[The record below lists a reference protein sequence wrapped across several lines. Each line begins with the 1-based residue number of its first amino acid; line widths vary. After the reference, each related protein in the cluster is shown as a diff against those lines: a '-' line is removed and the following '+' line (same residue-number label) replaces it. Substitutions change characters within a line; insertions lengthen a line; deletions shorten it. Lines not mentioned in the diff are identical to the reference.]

1 MDETVPQN
9 SQNTLEQSGAADATS
24 AETDRTSISKYDR
37 DQVHPKTE
45 KESSAALHSKK
56 SWKEKLLEEVIEVG
70 TVMGYLAVSFCILQ
84 TFRCT
89 TLLVACSQN
98 DFMTSYATALI
109 SSVALGKFV
118 FVLEKMPLA
127 RRFEDQPLIY
137 PVLYKSVLFTALV
150 NVIMHFEER
159 LLHHDKGATPA
170 SNPETFWPCFLA
182 HQLAFF
188 VTFIVFFS
196 FRAVGTLVGKERLRR
211 EFFISRD

>member
-1 MDETVPQN
+1 MDETAPLTSTGSTKQ
-9 SQNTLEQSGAADATS
+9 TES
-24 AETDRTSISKYDR
+24 AEVVAAEANRTSISNDDR
-37 DQVHPKTE
+37 DFEIASNESP
-45 KESSAALHSKK
+45 ESSHSKK
-56 SWKEKLLEEVIEVG
+56 SWKEKLIEEAIEVG

-127 RRFEDQPLIY
+127 RRFEDQPLVY

-159 LLHHDKGATPA
+159 LLHHDKAATPA
-170 SNPETFWPCFLA
+170 TNPETFWPCFLA

-188 VTFIVFFS
+188 VTFVVFFS
-196 FRAVGTLVGKERLRR
+196 FRAVGTIVGKDRLRR
-211 EFFISRD
+211 EFFISRT